1 MEILFWKIGCSIPSA
16 KISFLCQVLT
26 GTSFVLCCCWPR
38 ASWFIVCVENGI
50 LQFISLR
57 YKRTCLPVLEYFIF
71 ILSNAFLPYYEDC
84 LYFLY
89 CILYYMFSFFCYCL
103 NFIFSFQFFL
113 SGILNLLPSHTTN
126 TCPCSHTSF
135 LLFKIGYFLQVLLM
149 YFLSLWSVCYLIYR
163 HHFSYIKSTESLYL
177 GLGLNLLV

>member
-89 CILYYMFSFFCYCL
+89 CILYYMFSFFVTVWIL
-103 NFIFSFQFFL
+103 FFPSSFSFLAFL
-113 SGILNLLPSHTTN
+113 IFYHPIRQTHIHAHTL
-126 TCPCSHTSF
+126 CFWFSRGSF
-135 LLFKIGYFLQVLLM
+135 NV
-149 YFLSLWSVCYLIYR
+149 
-163 HHFSYIKSTESLYL
+163 FS
-177 GLGLNLLV
+177 LLVKRMLSDI